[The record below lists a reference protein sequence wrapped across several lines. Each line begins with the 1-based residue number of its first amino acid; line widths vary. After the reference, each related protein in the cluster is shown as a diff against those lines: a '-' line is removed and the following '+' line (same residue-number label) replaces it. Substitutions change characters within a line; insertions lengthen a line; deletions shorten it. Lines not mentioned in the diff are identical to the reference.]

1 MTARKA
7 SSARAFLGFVTSLRS
22 LKIRNCPRTSTLSIV
37 VSLRGSPEKTR
48 RRRNDLP
55 VGRPA
60 VSLRVE
66 QDLESPAGST
76 GSTIGLVR
84 GLRRTGRF
92 FVASVA
98 LVQLVKPEMP
108 GQCRQ
113 TRFEGL
119 DAHRIVGRLYPAA
132 AQKGLRVSQDHHPV

>member
-1 MTARKA
+1 MTARTA
-7 SSARAFLGFVTSLRS
+7 SSARAFRGFVTSLRS

-37 VSLRGSPEKTR
+37 FLRGFPEETR
-48 RRRNDLP
+48 RRRNDIP

-66 QDLESPAGST
+66 LDLESPAGST

-98 LVQLVKPEMP
+98 LVQLVKPEML

-119 DAHRIVGRLYPAA
+119 
-132 AQKGLRVSQDHHPV
+132 